1 MNAKIENQ
9 RMLAS
14 LVGINE
20 DEAAE
25 RLEVAVRISC
35 SSSAQPLADEL
46 REELERT
53 VQIAGPGDRV
63 DLEVILDCL
72 PAEGEHP
79 RIFVGGTPDY
89 LLVSR
94 SPVQFTPNT
103 LATLPGLIRSI
114 AACYICSIALRLVL
128 RATQLAKDYD
138 PFKVEYANLGLDR
151 ALLEQPIRL
160 SETVLAG
167 AGAIGNGFLR
177 ALRHFRVEGTLW
189 IADPKVVGEGN
200 LNRCLYYGPDDVRKL
215 KAPTLCGRAQP
226 DFPAL
231 KLEPFEG
238 TSSDLVKR
246 ERRIRRVIVAVD
258 SRKVRRN
265 IQGDLHLEVV
275 DSSTTAAKEIIVH
288 SHRQPT
294 ENACLGCIY
303 KHVPDEQA
311 RAKDIAAGLGIDLA
325 DVAEDRISP
334 AVAERI
340 VSAHPQLVSS
350 AITGMAYDSLFKSLC
365 GEQALLT
372 STGAQ
377 VLAPFAFVS
386 NLAGALLALELARS
400 LAGRASGS
408 NYLSISPWHPPHP
421 KLRRLRSR
429 DEACEYCG
437 NSEFLGALKAVWPET
452 FR

>member
-20 DEAAE
+20 DEAAK
-25 RLEVAVRISC
+25 RLEVAVKITY
-35 SSSAQPLADEL
+35 SSPAQPLGDEL
-46 REELERT
+46 REQLERT
-53 VQIAGPGDRV
+53 VQIAGSGGRV
-63 DLEVILDCL
+63 DLEVVLDCS
-72 PAEGEHP
+72 PAEGKYP

-94 SPVQFTPNT
+94 SPVQFEPNT
-103 LATLPGLIRSI
+103 LPNLPGLIRSI
-114 AACYICSIALRLVL
+114 AACYVCSVALRLVL
-128 RATQLAKDYD
+128 GASQLAKDYD

-189 IADPKVVGEGN
+189 VADPKIVGEGN
-200 LNRCLYYGPDDVRKL
+200 LNRCLYYEPNDIRKL
-215 KAPTLCGRAQP
+215 KAPTLCSKAQP

-238 TSSDLVKR
+238 TSTDLVKK
-246 ERRIRRVIVAVD
+246 EGRIRRVIVAVD
-258 SRKVRRN
+258 SRKTRRS
-265 IQGDLHLEVV
+265 IQSDLHLEVV
-275 DSSTTAAKEIIVH
+275 DSSTTEAKEIIIH

-303 KHVPDEQA
+303 KHIPDEQA

-325 DVAEDRISP
+325 DVADDRISL

-340 VSAHPQLVSS
+340 VRSHPQLDVNT
-350 AITGMAYDSLFKSLC
+350 ITGMAYDSLFKNLC

-372 STGAQ
+372 PTGAQ
-377 VLAPFAFVS
+377 ILAPFAFVT
-386 NLAGALLALELARS
+386 NLAGAFLALELARS
-400 LAGRASGS
+400 LHGRAGDS
-408 NYLSISPWHPPHP
+408 NYMSISPWYPPHP
-421 KLRRLRSR
+421 KLRRIRSR
-429 DEACEYCG
+429 DAECEYCDKP
-437 NSEFLGALKAVWPET
+437 EFAGALKLVWPET
-452 FR
+452 FH